1 MSLFEPQSTRKQVP
15 IGALALSVQACVLA
29 GCFLALFLCAGLGWM
44 QESTLRSVV
53 FAGAAVACGA
63 FAGLVVVAW
72 LLRQSAD
79 FIAPG
84 IVAAGVVRSLVS
96 LTLGLGVY
104 FVVAAE
110 GRAFWAAFLSANL
123 LCLVAESAWG
133 IWVNHRL
140 HGRPAMQDC
149 GVRA

>member
-1 MSLFEPQSTRKQVP
+1 MGGF
-15 IGALALSVQACVLA
+15 ALALQAGVVA
-29 GCFLALFLCAGLGWM
+29 GCLLAMALCSLLGWQ
-44 QESTLRSVV
+44 QESTLRSVLI
-53 FAGAAVACGA
+53 AGATVACGA
-63 FAGLVVVAW
+63 LAGLVTVAW

-96 LTLGLGVY
+96 LTLALTLY

-110 GRAFWAAFLSANL
+110 GRAFWAAFLAGNL

-133 IWVNHRL
+133 ILVNHRL
-140 HGRPAMQDC
+140 HGQAIARPSGMS